1 MLHRNRKFFKESDGS
16 LSCWVDT
23 RLFPLPKP
31 YPNQNTTLFWPCC
44 DHGWNA
50 FFPRFQLIRQST
62 GEKKTP
68 FLSGALLLSILVNLT
83 RRFTGTICQ
92 FFILLSFYSPLYK
105 YKRFCWA
112 IIFSSEV
119 PEHNS
124 CPLPRLPI
132 QKKQKMLPFF
142 VDSLMLIRHPKRKCI
157 AINLCSGACISV
169 FGTPNHNQFQIWR
182 SFWLINYLASDSLAQ
197 DCSGLNGPSNSFF
210 FLQSVLLGGTRHD
223 LTWNK
228 HI

>member
-1 MLHRNRKFFKESDGS
+1 MGEMLFSTFSINPPILWRKKS
-16 LSCWVDT
+16 
-23 RLFPLPKP
+23 
-31 YPNQNTTLFWPCC
+31 
-44 DHGWNA
+44 
-50 FFPRFQLIRQST
+50 
-62 GEKKTP
+62 P

-142 VDSLMLIRHPKRKCI
+142 VDSLMLIRHPKRKWI

-169 FGTPNHNQFQIWR
+169 FGTPNHIQFQIWR
-182 SFWLINYLASDSLAQ
+182 SFRLIHNLASDSLA
-197 DCSGLNGPSNSFF
+197 
-210 FLQSVLLGGTRHD
+210 
-223 LTWNK
+223 
-228 HI
+228 